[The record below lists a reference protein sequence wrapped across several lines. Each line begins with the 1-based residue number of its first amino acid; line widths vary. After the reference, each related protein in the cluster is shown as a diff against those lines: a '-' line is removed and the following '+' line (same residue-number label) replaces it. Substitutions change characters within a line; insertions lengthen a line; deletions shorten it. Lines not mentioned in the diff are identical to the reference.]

1 MVLGLIWAVYPVMTG
16 ALVSHG
22 MLYLS
27 VPVVLGL
34 AGAILAVV
42 QRRLGWAMVAGVWGV
57 LPDVVSDRAGDGVL
71 RPMNQE
77 KRNDPMPPCPDE
89 AAAART
95 SAGKW
100 TKVKLA
106 AWGVSWPPPKGWREE
121 LERRWAGE
129 LNVS

>member
-1 MVLGLIWAVYPVMTG
+1 MSEHPAGTRPSRPWATWAFMVLGLIWAVYPVMTG

-57 LPDVVSDRAGDGVL
+57 LPDVV
-71 RPMNQE
+71 
-77 KRNDPMPPCPDE
+77 
-89 AAAART
+89 
-95 SAGKW
+95 
-100 TKVKLA
+100 
-106 AWGVSWPPPKGWREE
+106 
-121 LERRWAGE
+121 
-129 LNVS
+129 